1 MNENQMTKAEIKY
14 YQKKYLW
21 DIYSNTKRAINNK
34 IEYAI
39 KQIYLDPIFDKLGG
53 LTNNSF
59 LDVILFLYVS
69 CKDIDNVNMEN
80 YVLTMNLYDA

>member
-1 MNENQMTKAEIKY
+1 MTKAEIKY

-34 IEYAI
+34 IEYSI

-53 LTNNSF
+53 T
-59 LDVILFLYVS
+59 Y
-69 CKDIDNVNMEN
+69 K
-80 YVLTMNLYDA
+80 